1 MQIEGVS
8 KKTSMV
14 INQVV
19 NLLIAIGMAVYY
31 FDGFV
36 SVAGATA
43 VYFALLNF
51 WDALFKWVWAKFKKG
66 E

>member
-19 NLLIAIGMAVYY
+19 NLLLAVAMAVHYY
-31 FDGFV
+31 DGFV

-43 VYFALLNF
+43 VYFALMNVA
-51 WDALFKWVWAKFKKG
+51 DAVFAWGWAKFKKG